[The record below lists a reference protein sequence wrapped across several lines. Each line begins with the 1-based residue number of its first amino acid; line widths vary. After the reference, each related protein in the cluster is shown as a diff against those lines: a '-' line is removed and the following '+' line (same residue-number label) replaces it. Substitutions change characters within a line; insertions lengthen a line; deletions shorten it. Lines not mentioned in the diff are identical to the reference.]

1 MPRLRK
7 KVKHESDKVS
17 GKKPLEGHKLS
28 HGGIVS
34 KGKGDARMENTIQA
48 VSHKIALTDR
58 GRLEIT
64 GVEEV
69 ESFDENTIIMSTSKG
84 NLIVRGE
91 GLHIET
97 LSLDGGA
104 LKVEGRVE
112 SLTYEE
118 PRETGGGLLS
128 RLFR

>member
-1 MPRLRK
+1 M
-7 KVKHESDKVS
+7 ETS
-17 GKKPLEGHKLS
+17 GHKLTL
-28 HGGIVS
+28 V
-34 KGKGDARMENTIQA
+34 
-48 VSHKIALTDR
+48 
-58 GRLEIT
+58 GREKLEIT

-69 ESFDENTIIMSTSKG
+69 ESFDENTIIMSTSLG
-84 NLIVRGE
+84 DLIVRGE

-104 LKVEGRVE
+104 LKVEGMVE

-118 PRETGGGLLS
+118 VREARGGLLS

>member
-1 MPRLRK
+1 M
-7 KVKHESDKVS
+7 ETS
-17 GKKPLEGHKLS
+17 GHKLTL
-28 HGGIVS
+28 V
-34 KGKGDARMENTIQA
+34 
-48 VSHKIALTDR
+48 
-58 GRLEIT
+58 GREKLEIT

-69 ESFDENTIIMSTSKG
+69 ESFDESTIIMSTSLG
-84 NLIVRGE
+84 DLIVRGE